1 MVIDIG
7 GGGIAVTVVPTAAEL
22 VIGST
27 LPECRLSLPDGDP
40 IELTLEV
47 RNITRQ
53 TQRNGTELLRVGLR
67 FADMPRT
74 AEARIQRYIF
84 NTERERNAK
93 ERGGL

>member
-1 MVIDIG
+1 MSPAARAPAIEHITHEG
-7 GGGIAVTVVPTAAEL
+7 QPAV
-22 VIGST
+22 
-27 LPECRLSLPDGDP
+27 RLSLPDGDP